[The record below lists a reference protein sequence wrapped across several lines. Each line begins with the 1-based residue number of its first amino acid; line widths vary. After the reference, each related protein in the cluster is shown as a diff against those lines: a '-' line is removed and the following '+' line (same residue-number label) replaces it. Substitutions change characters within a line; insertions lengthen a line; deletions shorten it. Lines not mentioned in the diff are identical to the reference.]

1 MGWFGSKWVVVRTE
15 SGSRV
20 DDIDRL
26 DAIFKSNGMKTKIS
40 LEGSSIKRIQV
51 RKKDVDRAKELMQ
64 IFDDER

>member
-1 MGWFGSKWVVVRTE
+1 
-15 SGSRV
+15 
-20 DDIDRL
+20 
-26 DAIFKSNGMKTKIS
+26 MKTKIS